1 MCNKQPNAPPPLPC
15 NKTVNSIYFPLPY
28 PHIPDLYVQQEMKC
42 REKER
47 EIGGGGGEVE
57 KRPER
62 TYWYLVLTKL
72 FSGFYQGSK
81 GIIQWIIKVKTPIR
95 INKITVL
102 YIVDIVGKV

>member
-1 MCNKQPNAPPPLPC
+1 MIERK
-15 NKTVNSIYFPLPY
+15 
-28 PHIPDLYVQQEMKC
+28 
-42 REKER
+42 RERLE
-47 EIGGGGGEVE
+47 GGGGVE

-72 FSGFYQGSK
+72 FSGFYQGSE
-81 GIIQWIIKVKTPIR
+81 GITQWMIKVKTPIR